1 MKNYSRQRHMPP
13 VFFKDKEKTK
23 YKDALATVD
32 ATGQFENLYEVF
44 YRGLLIS
51 NAALSDFKF

>member
-1 MKNYSRQRHMPP
+1 MPP
-13 VFFKDKEKTK
+13 VFFKDKVKEE
-23 YKDALATVD
+23 YKDALAVAD
-32 ATGQFENLYEVF
+32 IAGKFENLYEVF